1 MGSNC
6 EQLCRDNILCLRLE
20 DNHSPMEETEPYGT
34 DAKTDKMAA
43 SKPSQGLGMLRGA
56 FVWKI
61 PVMMQ
66 YSSVLHHPRHPLGMP
81 SGISR
86 LRI

>member
-1 MGSNC
+1 MGSNY

-43 SKPSQGLGMLRGA
+43 TKPSHFLSMLRSA
-56 FVWKI
+56 LARNLNRNLEK
-61 PVMMQ
+61 P
-66 YSSVLHHPRHPLGMP
+66 SVVQTNF
-81 SGISR
+81 
-86 LRI
+86 

>member
-1 MGSNC
+1 
-6 EQLCRDNILCLRLE
+6 
-20 DNHSPMEETEPYGT
+20 MEETEPYGT

-43 SKPSQGLGMLRGA
+43 SKPSQGLGMLKGA

-66 YSSVLHHPRHPLGMP
+66 YSSVLHHPKPSMSMP
-81 SGISR
+81 SGNSR
-86 LRI
+86 VRL